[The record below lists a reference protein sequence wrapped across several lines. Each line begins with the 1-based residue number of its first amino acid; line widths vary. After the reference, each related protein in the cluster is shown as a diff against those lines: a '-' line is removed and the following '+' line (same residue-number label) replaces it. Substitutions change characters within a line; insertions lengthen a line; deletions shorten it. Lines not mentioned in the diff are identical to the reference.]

1 MKLGV
6 SKAAKWGDR
15 LVSGAPQP
23 LNGPLRERSGV
34 MVGEKKG
41 GGRTSQPSLK
51 IIFFAKFCC
60 QEG

>member
-6 SKAAKWGDR
+6 SKAAKWGDK

-41 GGRTSQPSLK
+41 GG
-51 IIFFAKFCC
+51 
-60 QEG
+60 GHHNHH

>member
-6 SKAAKWGDR
+6 SEAAKWGDR

-23 LNGPLRERSGV
+23 LNRLLRERSGV

-41 GGRTSQPSLK
+41 RGHHNHHEGNS
-51 IIFFAKFCC
+51 FFA
-60 QEG
+60 